1 VHTTLT
7 EPPSRPAVL
16 NFGLEIPRTV
26 AGCALFLAA
35 EPLLSRAPSGD
46 GHPVLVL
53 PGFLA
58 DDRSTVLLRCH
69 LRSLGYAT
77 HGWQL
82 GRNVGPTRKIV
93 EGMRRGLD
101 AVTDGHGQQVSLI
114 GWSLGGVYARE
125 LARVASDQIR
135 QAITLGSPFRL
146 TSLGQTR
153 TGRLYQRYR
162 PRHEPRYQVPPYT
175 AGHDPLTMPSSAIYT
190 RADGIVAWQTC
201 VQPVGPISENIEVRG
216 SHCGLG
222 HNPAVVYA
230 IGDRL
235 AQPEGAWKPFKAPGP
250 LRYLYPRPVDG

>member
-1 VHTTLT
+1 VNTTLT
-7 EPPSRPAVL
+7 EPPARPAVL

-26 AGCALFLAA
+26 AGYALFLAA
-35 EPLLSRAPSGD
+35 EPLLSRAQSGD

-58 DDRSTVLLRCH
+58 DDATTVLLRCH

-77 HGWQL
+77 RGWHL
-82 GRNVGPTRKIV
+82 GRNIGPTPAIIR
-93 EGMRRGLD
+93 GMRQSLD
-101 AVTDGHGQQVSLI
+101 DLTDEHGRRVSVI

-125 LARVASDQIR
+125 LARVAPDQIR
-135 QAITLGSPFRL
+135 QAVTLGSPFRL

-153 TGRLYQRYR
+153 TARLYARYR

-175 AGHDPLTMPSSAIYT
+175 VTDDPLSVPSTAIYT
-190 RADGIVAWQTC
+190 RGDGIVAWQTC
-201 VQPVGPISENIEVRG
+201 VQPAGPLRENIEVRG

-222 HNPAVVYA
+222 HNPAVAYA
-230 IGDRL
+230 VGDRL
-235 AQPEGAWKPFKAPGP
+235 AQPEGAWEPFKAPRP

>member
-1 VHTTLT
+1 VNATLT
-7 EPPSRPAVL
+7 EPAARPAVL

-26 AGCALFLAA
+26 AGYALFLAA
-35 EPLLSRAPSGD
+35 EPLLHRAPSGD

-77 HGWQL
+77 HGWHL
-82 GRNVGPTRKIV
+82 GRNVGPTKEIV
-93 EGMRRGLD
+93 DGMRRSLD
-101 AVTDGHGQQVSLI
+101 ALVDEHGRRVSLI

-125 LARVASDQIR
+125 LARVAPGEVR

-153 TGRLYQRYR
+153 TGRLYERYR
-162 PRHEPRYQVPPYT
+162 PRHEARYQVPPYT
-175 AGHDPLTMPSSAIYT
+175 AGHDPLTVPSTAFYT
-190 RADGIVAWQTC
+190 RTDGIVAWQTC

-222 HNPAVVYA
+222 HNPGVAFA
-230 IGDRL
+230 ISDRL
-235 AQPEGAWKPFKAPGP
+235 AQPDGEWQAFTPPGA
-250 LRYLYPRPVDG
+250 LRYLFPRPVDG